1 MFRAFCNKGIMY
13 DDISDFEGLVELGD
27 LYCALPAI
35 SEAVEFGLLKWL
47 AGGSDRWQTNA
58 PKLAVL
64 AYKLRAEALY
74 HDAFVHLVG
83 SIMNERHAFCVV
95 VKGLPLV
102 IRLQVLEEYGRLSQY
117 RWEIDRAMIR
127 AGGLVTW
134 SHDLEEQK
142 FYETARG
149 KLENS
154 YGYSTQEKINELLKK
169 NLKYGYL
176 KTKIRY
182 LLCAKLE
189 RYPWEETDG

>member
-47 AGGSDRWQTNA
+47 TGGSDRWQTNA

-83 SIMNERHAFCVV
+83 SIMNEKHAFCEA

-102 IRLQVLEEYGRLSQY
+102 IRLQVLEEYGRLSQH
-117 RWEIDRAMIR
+117 RWEIDRALIS
-127 AGGLVTW
+127 AGWLVTGGG
-134 SHDLEEQK
+134 EEQG
-142 FYETARG
+142 FYEIARR
-149 KLENS
+149 KL
-154 YGYSTQEKINELLKK
+154 GYSKKINELLKQ
-169 NLKYGYL
+169 NLKYGFP
-176 KTKIRY
+176 KTKISY

-189 RYPWEETDG
+189 RYPWEDTDG